1 VPSALPTHLLAG
13 LAVTMADQFQ
23 ANRAPGPGAA
33 GPPPLAASAKA
44 RQFEDEKKRIIAS
57 CFSKPDAD
65 GARMLMAVLLLCSC
79 TNKLMLAACLS
90 PVRLSQS

>member
-1 VPSALPTHLLAG
+1 
-13 LAVTMADQFQ
+13 MADQFQ

-57 CFSKPDAD
+57 CFSKLDVD
-65 GARMLMAVLLLCSC
+65 GARMLMAVFPPLL
-79 TNKLMLAACLS
+79 
-90 PVRLSQS
+90 VYE